1 MMLLFFLHTKGFC
14 PAAVWSCAEC
24 TTPGGSS
31 DTNCASCS
39 ELMGE
44 YIHFVADRL
53 LVALGQAKIYNTA
66 NPFDWMEMLSL
77 QCASRLA
84 PAMLTWMPAMSHA
97 C

>member
-1 MMLLFFLHTKGFC
+1 LIHLRLLSS
-14 PAAVWSCAEC
+14 SCAGRC
-24 TTPGGSS
+24 AARHNWQPFCRASVVANHTPNSGP
-31 DTNCASCS
+31 CAPCS

-77 QCASRLA
+77 Q
-84 PAMLTWMPAMSHA
+84 
-97 C
+97 

>member
-1 MMLLFFLHTKGFC
+1 MHSMSEFWQPFC
-14 PAAVWSCAEC
+14 RASVVANNTPDSGPCA
-24 TTPGGSS
+24 P
-31 DTNCASCS
+31 CS

-77 QCASRLA
+77 QCASR
-84 PAMLTWMPAMSHA
+84 PARAMQR
-97 C
+97 